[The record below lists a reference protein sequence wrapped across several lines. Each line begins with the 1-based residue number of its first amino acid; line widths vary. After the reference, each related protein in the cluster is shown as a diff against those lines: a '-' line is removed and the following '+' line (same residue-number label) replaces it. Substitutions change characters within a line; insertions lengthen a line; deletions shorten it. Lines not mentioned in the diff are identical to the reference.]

1 MKKISAAL
9 LLFTALIAPVSAAD
23 KPIDVEEYASIE
35 ALAAAIVSHVPGTQ
49 GVGKGLPKAA
59 VKKTRLAII
68 PVKISRTDMVSELAR
83 QLAALNR
90 FDVLEAEKVAAFLRD
105 KQQSG
110 PSLIRDVGKAFDL
123 DEVIAVRA
131 YPSDGKLLIIAR
143 IFHTAGSNPP
153 ITFVALLSSG
163 PKAVAAGGEAGPLVA
178 SAGDKGVNAPDL
190 PLAARYF
197 ALAGLDGDGKT
208 EYVFSDGERLHIYRL
223 ESSTWLKV
231 WIQSPAE
238 AGEGKHLY
246 LDAADVNGNGRPE
259 IFVTFLRNSKALSVV
274 YEERNGTYRP
284 IAEMPVFLRI
294 LHYPGR
300 GPVLIGQEFDEKR
313 FFGKATKQYSW
324 SGDKYA
330 AVGDFPLPKD
340 VNLYGFVVA
349 EFGEAHPLIVA
360 LSEKNHLRVYS
371 RETLVWESQER
382 YGGTETAA
390 VESSADIYNVEQ
402 KVSIKGRM
410 FAVDIDGDGKDELI
424 IPRNTGATVFTTAKE
439 SEVYAME
446 WTGAR
451 LEQKAAIRQAPGA
464 VLDLQMVRQTGGGA
478 RIAALVATKG
488 GAFSKPGSRLIT
500 YSLK

>member
-143 IFHTAGSNPP
+143 IFHTAGSKPP
-153 ITFVALLSSG
+153 DTLVALLNSG

-300 GPVLIGQEFDEKR
+300 GPVPDRAGIRRE
-313 FFGKATKQYSW
+313 
-324 SGDKYA
+324 
-330 AVGDFPLPKD
+330 AVFRQS
-340 VNLYGFVVA
+340 N
-349 EFGEAHPLIVA
+349 
-360 LSEKNHLRVYS
+360 
-371 RETLVWESQER
+371 ETVLLVR
-382 YGGTETAA
+382 
-390 VESSADIYNVEQ
+390 
-402 KVSIKGRM
+402 R
-410 FAVDIDGDGKDELI
+410 
-424 IPRNTGATVFTTAKE
+424 
-439 SEVYAME
+439 
-446 WTGAR
+446 
-451 LEQKAAIRQAPGA
+451 
-464 VLDLQMVRQTGGGA
+464 
-478 RIAALVATKG
+478 
-488 GAFSKPGSRLIT
+488 
-500 YSLK
+500 